1 MPSLHYDLFRANTM
15 LMACFF
21 SCAPASA
28 KVNCLSG
35 SEFLDRFEPARIT
48 QKSDI
53 RTTLNFPT
61 ENGTIYLNFFRVEDN
76 VYRLEYKG
84 KNAPVSFQFDRVLV
98 NTPEPAGS
106 GNKENRLLYDIT
118 VIFGFKSDGNIM
130 NLIYADEPER
140 GMFKDIQFETGKNPC
155 GTDVGGR

>member
-1 MPSLHYDLFRANTM
+1 
-15 LMACFF
+15 
-21 SCAPASA
+21 
-28 KVNCLSG
+28 LSG

-84 KNAPVSFQFDRVLV
+84 KNAPVSLQFDRVLV